1 VYLGGDQAMRL
12 RVRNHQGAK
21 SLARKRKRK
30 STAGRSRAEN
40 TASQRVIGSLNTNAS
55 CIDEL
60 RAVYI
65 EARKGVIDA
74 YQAKV
79 YCQILRELRAAIND
93 ERLLSEF
100 GQDLQA
106 MKAAW
111 LANGHGPLAMRSS

>member
-1 VYLGGDQAMRL
+1 MRL
-12 RVRNHQGAK
+12 RVRNHQGVK
-21 SLARKRKRK
+21 SLAGKRKRK
-30 STAGRSRAEN
+30 STAGRSRAHN
-40 TASQRVIGSLNTNAS
+40 AASRRVIGSLNSNAS

-93 ERLLSEF
+93 ERLLSKF
-100 GQDLQA
+100 GQDLEA

-111 LANGHGPLAMRSS
+111 LANGHGPLGMRSS